1 MKTITFEMP
10 ENFAEKVAE
19 LALKEGLALRY
30 AAGTIKCIRESNVRT
45 FPRASYPGNPHQPP
59 PDSAA

>member
-10 ENFAEKVAE
+10 ESFAEKVAE

-30 AAGTIKCIRESNVRT
+30 TADKIKCIRESNVRT
-45 FPRASYPGNPHQPP
+45 FPRNAYPGKPH
-59 PDSAA
+59 